1 MNEIYINI
9 ETEVNPTEDI
19 EKIKLALA
27 NLFILSKI
35 KLVKK
40 NKVSVTIQTDEIEVI
55 TRFRSLLRQNRI
67 LNAARKV
74 LIKGSNGKSTIF
86 YLNKQAAYMK
96 RISFCGP
103 TSESVLGS
111 IKVQIESDNII
122 ALIDW
127 LTSLTN

>member
-40 NKVSVTIQTDEIEVI
+40 NKVSVTIQTDEREVI